1 MSASPDLWPSS
12 PGPSRL
18 PAAAPPTLP
27 QVRAVTGDGLVESDG
42 ELLRLF
48 TRHGDPAAF
57 DKLVERHAAM
67 VWRVCRQTLRRQQ
80 DAEDAFQATFLL
92 LVKSA
97 RQIGASESAAGWL
110 FRVAYRT
117 SLRARKRLAS
127 RREEALALDPTAPSE
142 AEFPDL
148 SGRQTIATL
157 AEELMELPMRYQTP
171 LVMRYLEGQSRRA
184 IAEATDVT
192 VATVQGRLARGK
204 QLLRRRLIRRGVS
217 LAVAMSAVSAK
228 PRAAAAA
235 APTQVVL
242 QTTSNAVAITTG
254 GSLAA
259 SAVVLT
265 LLEQGTRA
273 MLFAS
278 ISKPM
283 AVAAACGLAALVLA
297 APPVES
303 NATVSDGVVLTA
315 ALDGDEAE
323 APTATLQLTADEP
336 TSDGEPEASAPG
348 VAAANDPPQ
357 VTGTVQT
364 TSESPAVTA
373 TLQQSDPSLDSPD
386 LRFGDM
392 ALNGRKL
399 TDAEQNELL
408 RKQWAEAAKKDPPPV
423 DGEPS
428 FKELHTWHTYWE
440 NRYDALRQ
448 QAEEMRIH
456 REEGEGTATEGDIRL
471 VAADI
476 FKARAEALR
485 YEREL
490 KLRAL
495 KDGEPGASA
504 TGGDAAKDID
514 DSMQTGDPI
523 EQQSHDL
530 DESLRLFEESIG
542 AANRILTV
550 ARSVDP
556 AMAESLHAAAAKS
569 IDKAKSHRS
578 MATQLFTTLVGDA
591 ALKDQEALRAAER
604 YSRSLEDTKQRMEV
618 VVSAYNQR
626 NKNTSAAAKPRAT
639 TKPTAASAPPDP
651 LLEWKTMMVRQ
662 LMDPAGYG
670 LSRDD
675 AEWFRDELMPNRHD
689 SLQATIK
696 INPYA
701 DATEIWEAWVNRNPA
716 DKEREVRVITAMIR
730 NREAGSTTGGA
741 ADAALEALRQQNE
754 ALRRELDALRQQSN
768 QLTAPTP
775 ADSESVRQSLEP
787 VWRPQPS
794 GSAPLDLG
802 WDQLQPLDTNGRPG
816 TYAAANQRYGHSVQ
830 QLQRKLNE
838 TLDPSPK
845 LDIDGDYGPKTTA
858 AVRKVQTKHG
868 LKPTGF
874 ADEATLRAMGF
885 LVPVK
890 SSAATTTSSWSPQL
904 PAAPLAPAAKS
915 IPAKDEPKELSVE
928 ELMRLQ
934 KEINRQ
940 REALLELVRSEDRI
954 DVLRAELDSKDYKSP
969 EARSFAELAAAHAE
983 IDSRLRQ
990 ARLLE
995 AQRVAAEAQAAL
1007 ENVKPPAPPANDGAS
1022 RSILEQPEEPQAP
1035 PAPEPPK
1042 PEDRIE
1048 SLRGEINGNL
1058 DEAEAALLKLVEIV
1072 RKGAEIEK
1080 SLRASG
1086 NSRLWSTARTPLSQA
1101 AKEYRGIID
1110 SKTESAASLFKE
1122 FGEELV
1128 HLELSK
1134 GSAEQP
1140 DVVKTLTEFNAE
1152 IARLSLIDQYARGAY
1167 SSLQDAEDAKRRY
1180 SFDIETFDPKVLKPA
1195 APEAPPAPEP
1205 PKTEASSSPEVAHSL
1220 QKGWRLFFARD
1231 ERGAEEAFR
1240 QVLAADPGNLSA
1252 VNGLGFAVLNQGRPE
1267 EAKPFFEQIVAETP
1281 DAPGPLNGL
1290 ARCLEAEGDI
1300 DAAVAIWERLVAAEP
1315 DRLIDPVYSLARVY
1329 EERGEHEKAKPLKA
1343 RIAAE
1348 QPNAEEYRELLK
1360 EQAKKASADR
1370 AGAESQVED
1379 ASSAEGAASNQYG
1392 PDSTMK
1398 QGQWRVF
1405 HEPSELDPEGWCVIA
1420 ELRDGDHLP
1429 VLLPG
1434 DERPRPHL
1442 KREGDPSNLKFRV
1455 VDPGHPDDG
1464 KMIPG
1469 GWAGEVVEVRG
1480 VRLNVSTLSIGPSP
1494 DIALVLIR
1502 GEQGRTTDELAES
1515 LPNHRVARRLLHEQ
1529 SKPYD
1534 SPPPREAPAAKSIPA
1549 PWPEFPKAPPAV
1561 ANPAVKEPIA
1571 ARAPAR
1577 VDYSD
1582 GKADGRKSL
1591 GGSGHLL
1598 RFELPEGALGV
1609 KAVRIH
1615 GSRYGTAE
1623 APDEDFEIAFLSED
1637 RSEILAVEHAPY
1649 GLFRRG
1655 PEAWTTVKFDK
1666 PVVDLP
1672 EKFWVAINFNP
1683 GRTKGVYFSYD
1694 TSTGG
1699 ERSMTGTSQ
1708 QQPDQHKPVD
1718 FDGDWMASIVLERE

>member
-1 MSASPDLWPSS
+1 
-12 PGPSRL
+12 
-18 PAAAPPTLP
+18 
-27 QVRAVTGDGLVESDG
+27 
-42 ELLRLF
+42 
-48 TRHGDPAAF
+48 
-57 DKLVERHAAM
+57 
-67 VWRVCRQTLRRQQ
+67 
-80 DAEDAFQATFLL
+80 
-92 LVKSA
+92 
-97 RQIGASESAAGWL
+97 
-110 FRVAYRT
+110 
-117 SLRARKRLAS
+117 
-127 RREEALALDPTAPSE
+127 
-142 AEFPDL
+142 
-148 SGRQTIATL
+148 
-157 AEELMELPMRYQTP
+157 
-171 LVMRYLEGQSRRA
+171 
-184 IAEATDVT
+184 
-192 VATVQGRLARGK
+192 
-204 QLLRRRLIRRGVS
+204 
-217 LAVAMSAVSAK
+217 
-228 PRAAAAA
+228 
-235 APTQVVL
+235 
-242 QTTSNAVAITTG
+242 
-254 GSLAA
+254 
-259 SAVVLT
+259 
-265 LLEQGTRA
+265 
-273 MLFAS
+273 
-278 ISKPM
+278 
-283 AVAAACGLAALVLA
+283 
-297 APPVES
+297 
-303 NATVSDGVVLTA
+303 
-315 ALDGDEAE
+315 
-323 APTATLQLTADEP
+323 
-336 TSDGEPEASAPG
+336 
-348 VAAANDPPQ
+348 
-357 VTGTVQT
+357 
-364 TSESPAVTA
+364 
-373 TLQQSDPSLDSPD
+373 
-386 LRFGDM
+386 M

-550 ARSVDP
+550 ARSVEP

-626 NKNTSAAAKPRAT
+626 NKNTSAAAKPRVSTEPT
-639 TKPTAASAPPDP
+639 TAPAPPDP
-651 LLEWKTMMVRQ
+651 LLEWKTLTLKS
-662 LMDPAGYG
+662 LMNPSGYG

-675 AEWFRDELMPNRHD
+675 AQWFMDEVMPNRHD
-689 SLQATIK
+689 SLRATIK

-701 DATEIWEAWVNRNPA
+701 DATEVWEAWVDHNAA

-730 NREAGSTTGGA
+730 NREADNTGRESLTAEPTPPSSATLQPSNPEPQRKGEPGASATGGEA
-741 ADAALEALRQQNE
+741 ASAPATGELR
-754 ALRRELDALRQQSN
+754 ART
-768 QLTAPTP
+768 LTARQPATGFVSPPNRDQIVWGQSFTP
-775 ADSESVRQSLEP
+775 
-787 VWRPQPS
+787 
-794 GSAPLDLG
+794 
-802 WDQLQPLDTNGRPG
+802 LQPLDTNGRAG

-830 QLQRKLNE
+830 QLQRRLNE

-845 LDIDGDYGPKTTA
+845 LDVDGDYGPKTTA
-858 AVRKVQTKHG
+858 AVRRVQTKHG

-885 LVPVK
+885 LVPAPS
-890 SSAATTTSSWSPQL
+890 SSATTSDWSQQAFAE
-904 PAAPLAPAAKS
+904 PAAPAVPAANS
-915 IPAKDEPKELSVE
+915 IPAPKAPSAPTPPKTDDRIESLCSDVDKKLDEAE
-928 ELMRLQ
+928 
-934 KEINRQ
+934 
-940 REALLELVRSEDRI
+940 EALLELIAIAR
-954 DVLRAELDSKDYKSP
+954 RA
-969 EARSFAELAAAHAE
+969 AE
-983 IDSRLRQ
+983 IRKSSLKLGTSRVAGLTQNAIKKLARERYTTVNERAGE
-990 ARLLE
+990 ARLLIKNATE
-995 AQRVAAEAQAAL
+995 DAVSADVYQSSTAPSELVKLLSHFDLPLKRFEMLTQYAL
-1007 ENVKPPAPPANDGAS
+1007 EAHTSLQDAKAAPWLETFDPKMLKPLA
-1022 RSILEQPEEPQAP
+1022 PQAP

-1042 PEDRIE
+1042 AEASPPPA
-1048 SLRGEINGNL
+1048 
-1058 DEAEAALLKLVEIV
+1058 DEASQRAASMNHLKEIILALLTFNDAQKIFPSVVDGGLSWRVELLPLLGYEGLHHEFHHDEPWDSPHNITLLKKMPDVFRDPRSKLPIDSGKTNYVAAAGPGAFMAPNQSRHIEDIRDGTSRTIALIEVSDEHAVEWTRPIDFDTEAYADDPRRGIGSIGSSGILTSLV
-1072 RKGAEIEK
+1072 DGSSKLIGDDVSSEA
-1080 SLRASG
+1080 LRAMLLIDDEALAGGGKPSG
-1086 NSRLWSTARTPLSQA
+1086 GEA
-1101 AKEYRGIID
+1101 
-1110 SKTESAASLFKE
+1110 E
-1122 FGEELV
+1122 FGGET
-1128 HLELSK
+1128 LSPTDA
-1134 GSAEQP
+1134 AE
-1140 DVVKTLTEFNAE
+1140 
-1152 IARLSLIDQYARGAY
+1152 
-1167 SSLQDAEDAKRRY
+1167 
-1180 SFDIETFDPKVLKPA
+1180 
-1195 APEAPPAPEP
+1195 
-1205 PKTEASSSPEVAHSL
+1205 SL

-1231 ERGAEEAFR
+1231 QRGAEEAFR
-1240 QVLAADPGNLSA
+1240 QVLAAEPGNLSA

-1370 AGAESQVED
+1370 AGAESQVDD

-1420 ELRDGDHLP
+1420 EVRDGEHLP
-1429 VLLPG
+1429 ILLPG

-1442 KREGDPSNLKFRV
+1442 KRDGDRDKWSFRV
-1455 VDPGHPDDG
+1455 IDPGHPEDG
-1464 KMIPG
+1464 KRISGG

-1480 VRLNVSTLSIGPSP
+1480 VRFNVSTLSNGPSP

-1502 GEQGRTTDELAES
+1502 GEQGRTADELAED
-1515 LPNHRVARRLLHEQ
+1515 LPNHRVARRLLHESSQ
-1529 SKPYD
+1529 SNDSKELRSPDDNAELKQGLWRAFTEPSALNDVGWATLAELHVGEHVPVQVSHGEGAAPYLKFESIDDEALRFRLVDPGGAKDGKELKVKAITGSGRGTFIRDQSVGVSYLGPADNSDAVIVLLRAD
-1534 SPPPREAPAAKSIPA
+1534 SLDSDGGLKSSRS
-1549 PWPEFPKAPPAV
+1549 APPTLEGARRLLHSRSYDKLNEFV
-1561 ANPAVKEPIA
+1561 ATPTAT
-1571 ARAPAR
+1571 RAPGR

-1582 GKADGRKSL
+1582 GKADGKKSL

-1615 GSRYGTAE
+1615 GSRYGAPE
-1623 APDEDFEIAFLSED
+1623 APDEDFEVAFLSED

-1708 QQPDQHKPVD
+1708 QQPDQHKPVE
-1718 FDGDWMASIVLERE
+1718 FGGDWMTADSIFRANRAGIVYTVGQRARLSVRDCRTGVATMAGKPAKSAAKPAAKKTAAKSAAPKATKSLKAKTSTAKPAAAKSKATAKPAAKATKSLKAKPAAAKATAKKAPAKSAAKPAAAKATRSLKAKPAAAKKSPAKKAPAKKG